1 MKKRYLILGF
11 CLLSMSLLF
20 VSVGCTKESPS
31 GKEPPVSSEALSPT
45 PTARPT
51 RAVFTEKDVRREDK
65 DNKIKREDVE
75 IISPG
80 DKQEDVVRW
89 LGFPID
95 VGFINGYGY
104 VAEYSCTNGEY
115 VHVVYE
121 WKESEEGESCY
132 VVDLISIVGW
142 LHDFED

>member
-1 MKKRYLILGF
+1 MLNGNYRWG
-11 CLLSMSLLF
+11 
-20 VSVGCTKESPS
+20 
-31 GKEPPVSSEALSPT
+31 
-45 PTARPT
+45 TARPT

-95 VGFINGYGY
+95 AGLINGYGY

-115 VHVVYE
+115 VHIVYE
-121 WKESEEGESCY
+121 WKESEEGKYCY
-132 VVDLISIVGW
+132 VVDHIEITGW